1 MKKVLLVRHA
11 EREDGQSRMDVSVD
25 PSLSSVGRARAEM
38 IAELL
43 GESEISAIF
52 TTEYRRTQ
60 ETAGPLARVLKL
72 TPVVVPAS
80 RTGTL
85 VAKIKRWPGDTALV
99 VGHMDTVPWIIRSLG
114 GPAVQIAAG
123 EYDSLF
129 SLDLRARRLVRTRHW
144 SRRE

>member
-60 ETAGPLARVLKL
+60 ETAEPLARVLKL

-80 RTGTL
+80 RTDTL
-85 VAKIKRWPGDTALV
+85 VRKLKRWPSSTVLV
-99 VGHMDTVPWIIRSLG
+99 VGHTDTVPQIIRSFG
-114 GPAVQIAAG
+114 GPAVQIEAG

-129 SLDLRARRLVRTRHW
+129 SLDLSARHLFRIRHW
-144 SRRE
+144 SR